1 MLQFTAVRYDRQVEA
16 SRQATFEYAFTPSE
30 TFNARPFGLTINLNY
45 KDGVSHLCYHRRRF
59 HVVSLNNYDAIENTV
74 IKVQGDDPTVEIE
87 QINAIDKLLQE
98 GNLFQDAVFNET
110 INIVDAD
117 EGLDG
122 ET

>member
-1 MLQFTAVRYDRQVEA
+1 MQWD
-16 SRQATFEYAFTPSE
+16 
-30 TFNARPFGLTINLNY
+30 I
-45 KDGVSHLCYHRRRF
+45 
-59 HVVSLNNYDAIENTV
+59 
-74 IKVQGDDPTVEIE
+74 PTTEIE
-87 QINAIDKLLQE
+87 HMNNIDKSLQD

>member
-1 MLQFTAVRYDRQVEA
+1 MVEPA
-16 SRQATFEYAFTPSE
+16 RQATFEYAFTPSE

-45 KDGVSHLCYHRRRF
+45 KDAVSEITRKTSRLRYVNLCLCEKESCF
-59 HVVSLNNYDAIENTV
+59 GFV
-74 IKVQGDDPTVEIE
+74 
-87 QINAIDKLLQE
+87 LQE
-98 GNLFQDAVFNET
+98 GNFFQDAVFNET